1 MRLGMAWKFCLWYPW
16 FWWNCFCNSK
26 INFSG
31 SVKLYHKAIKCF
43 WFLSVLSEQWPKQA
57 MLCSPFQRNN
67 SNVRLWIVNTDSPQL
82 LTITPSSQC
91 KIKQLTGMDATW
103 CFWPTAGRCKCA
115 FQSVLYGSLCVDLYC
130 TLCKRVKRRPWNCR
144 NSYCSWCILKLVY
157 WIWWWWWL

>member
-1 MRLGMAWKFCLWYPW
+1 MQLILIFCHHSSFWSILQHYIRMLVCSCINFCLNIRLGAVWKFCLWYQR

-31 SVKLYHKAIKCF
+31 PVNFNHKTIKCF

-57 MLCSPFQRNN
+57 MLCSAFQRNN
-67 SNVRLWIVNTDSPQL
+67 TNVRLWIVNTDSPKL
-82 LTITPSSQC
+82 LTLTPCSQC

-115 FQSVLYGSLCVDLYC
+115 F
-130 TLCKRVKRRPWNCR
+130 
-144 NSYCSWCILKLVY
+144 
-157 WIWWWWWL
+157 